1 MGVLYAPRLKN
12 KSVKSIKMAL
22 IVECCLCGGA
32 LGLHDKMHGLA
43 LGCTLGRLFHFQEK
57 HLYAKSLH
65 LENFKCFG
73 QVDVSFQ
80 YPGRSGEGVPVLDN
94 VNLILGDNGGGKT
107 SILRA
112 IAIAVLAQTLG
123 ESGFVA
129 WRLVRRTKPG
139 EKPVESA
146 RLAVEMVHIR
156 ADFGWKYGWTPP
168 TKDTEFE
175 LSVRLETKQGQAE
188 NEIDKLSDLN
198 SRLSFFM
205 TMVLGISQSFPFIV
219 GYGATRRL
227 ETGDYSESSA
237 RRSRGP
243 RYARVAGLFE
253 DHLALRPIQIW
264 ANKIRHKDPQAYAY
278 ALEKF
283 NQVLPANVRFTGEFE
298 DGDGQAIFMFNDAPT
313 PLMALSDGYKSF
325 IGWIGDL
332 IGQLLDVTEG
342 KVPIDQMPGIVLLDE
357 IDLHLHPAWQRSV
370 VPALAKAFP
379 RLQFFFTSH
388 SPLVAATVQHQNV
401 FITDIAPDGTAM
413 LKQIEEHVYGRGM
426 EELLLSS
433 YFGLNTTRPEAFQEQ
448 ARALFLKAAN
458 GDSMAALEYLQRL
471 AGQTP
476 GQNQASAD
484 AVAPLSQPAAP

>member
-1 MGVLYAPRLKN
+1 M
-12 KSVKSIKMAL
+12 
-22 IVECCLCGGA
+22 
-32 LGLHDKMHGLA
+32 
-43 LGCTLGRLFHFQEK
+43 
-57 HLYAKSLH
+57 YAKSLH

-73 QVDVSFQ
+73 QVAVAFQ
-80 YPGRSGEGVPVLDN
+80 YPGRSGEDVPVLDN

-129 WRLVRRTKPG
+129 WRLVRRPKPG
-139 EKPVESA
+139 EKPLKFA
-146 RLAVEMVHIR
+146 RLAVKIDASTGDYSWV
-156 ADFGWKYGWTPP
+156 A
-168 TKDTEFE
+168 TEIDPQFE
-175 LSVRLETKQGQAE
+175 LSVRLDAKNSKVG
-188 NEIDKLSDLN
+188 NEIDKLSDFN
-198 SRLSFFM
+198 PNLSDFM
-205 TMVLGISQSFPFIV
+205 HFCFDVSQFFPFIV

-264 ANKIRHKDPQAYAY
+264 ANKIRQKDPQTYAY

-298 DGDGQAIFMFNDAPT
+298 DDDGQAIFMFNDAPT

-332 IGQLLDVTEG
+332 IGQLLDVTED
-342 KVPIDQMPGIVLLDE
+342 KIPIDQIPGIVLLDE

-413 LKQIEEHVYGRGM
+413 LKQIEEHVYGRGI

-433 YFGLNTTRPEAFQEQ
+433 YFGLLSTRPEAFQEQ
-448 ARALFLKAAN
+448 AHGLFLRAAN

-471 AGQTP
+471 TGQTTAP
-476 GQNQASAD
+476 NQAAAD

>member
-1 MGVLYAPRLKN
+1 
-12 KSVKSIKMAL
+12 
-22 IVECCLCGGA
+22 
-32 LGLHDKMHGLA
+32 
-43 LGCTLGRLFHFQEK
+43 
-57 HLYAKSLH
+57 LYAKTLH
-65 LENFKCFG
+65 IDNFKCFG

-80 YPGRSGEGVPVLDN
+80 YPGRGGEGVPVLDN

-112 IAIAVLAQTLG
+112 IAVAILGQTLS

-129 WRLVRRTKPG
+129 WRLVRRAKPG
-139 EKPVESA
+139 GAQVESA
-146 RLAVEMVHIR
+146 QLAVEMIP
-156 ADFGWKYGWTPP
+156 ATEKFGLIAQPNDQP
-168 TKDTEFE
+168 FE
-175 LSVRLETKQGQAE
+175 LTVHLEAKNGRAG
-188 NEIDKLSDLN
+188 NEIDKLSAIKSDL
-198 SRLSFFM
+198 RPLIE
-205 TMVLGISQSFPFIV
+205 MVFDLVAAAPFIV

-264 ANKIRHKDPQAYAY
+264 ANKIRNKDPLAYTS

-283 NQVLPANVRFTGEFE
+283 NQVLPDNVRFTGEFE
-298 DGDGQAIFMFNDAPT
+298 DDDGQAIFMFNDAPT

-325 IGWIGDL
+325 IGWVGDL
-332 IGQLLDVTEG
+332 IGQLLDVADG
-342 KVPIDQMPGIVLLDE
+342 KCPIDQMIGIVLLDE

-379 RLQFFFTSH
+379 CLQFFFTSH
-388 SPLVAATVQHQNV
+388 SPLVAATVQHENV

-413 LKQIEEHVYGRGM
+413 LKQIEEHVYGRGI

-433 YFGLNTTRPEAFQEQ
+433 YFGLESTRPEAFQEQ
-448 ARALFLKAAN
+448 GRALFLKAAS
-458 GDSMAALEYLQRL
+458 GDSSAALEYLQRFT
-471 AGQTP
+471 GQAT
-476 GQNQASAD
+476 
-484 AVAPLSQPAAP
+484 AAAATNSP